1 MRRTGRVEAE
11 GTMNRPDFTEIYREY
26 QPRVMGY
33 ICARVC
39 PRSDAEDLCSE
50 VFEKVHLK
58 LEGYD
63 PSKASLSTWIYTITR
78 NCVIDHFRRRRPSEE
93 LDESLSSDFQVDEA
107 LLREETLDE
116 LADALLA
123 LPRELREIIVRRY
136 YDEMPLTDISRA
148 MGLSYGAT
156 KLRHASALRQLRKAM
171 EHN

>member
-1 MRRTGRVEAE
+1 
-11 GTMNRPDFTEIYREY
+11 MNRPDFTEIYREY

-63 PSKASLSTWIYTITR
+63 PSKASVSTWIYTITR

-93 LDESLSSDFQVDEA
+93 LDESLSSDFQVDDA

-116 LADALLA
+116 LADALLDLVIEVA
-123 LPRELREIIVRRY
+123 SGREVVSEARGFHDLAIFKTGVT
-136 YDEMPLTDISRA
+136 L
-148 MGLSYGAT
+148 
-156 KLRHASALRQLRKAM
+156 
-171 EHN
+171 